1 MQKMWSSLLKKVLWN
16 LSRGKA
22 KAKSAFTRVRRHLLV
37 HIQDEEV
44 DVDSIKEMCDALD
57 DSEQETMD
65 IMLRLSDR
73 YKDKNDS
80 QANYKLSQEIEQLEI
95 EYSSAQNWA
104 QEIIDSKLL
113 KSSKKPAHQ
122 PDEYG
127 SGSHTVK
134 ITEQSQLQSAASR
147 QPITGSGDR
156 LFLIEPSVL
165 GNDQDNSLDKSSL
178 IGHDLWRQLKRVTI
192 PLFSGD
198 KRTYQNWKAAFMAC
212 IDKAPATA
220 EYKLL
225 QLRQCLTGEALKVIK
240 SLGYSATAYEAAKYR
255 LERKFGG
262 KDDKLLCTLRR

>member
-1 MQKMWSSLLKKVLWN
+1 MLKIRHKKLLIV
-16 LSRGKA
+16 
-22 KAKSAFTRVRRHLLV
+22 
-37 HIQDEEV
+37 
-44 DVDSIKEMCDALD
+44 
-57 DSEQETMD
+57 
-65 IMLRLSDR
+65 
-73 YKDKNDS
+73 
-80 QANYKLSQEIEQLEI
+80 
-95 EYSSAQNWA
+95 
-104 QEIIDSKLL
+104 KLL
-113 KSSKKPAHQ
+113 KSSKKLAHQ
-122 PDEYG
+122 PEEYG

-156 LFLIEPSVL
+156 LFLTESSVL
-165 GNDQDNSLDKSSL
+165 GNDQDNSLNESSL

-212 IDKAPATA
+212 IDTAPATA

-240 SLGYSATAYEAAKYR
+240 SLGYSTTAYEAAKDR

-262 KDDKLLCTLRR
+262 KRRQIALYLEEIDSFRPVRYGNAKDLENMLICWISPS